1 MRTLRREFI
10 ALGVLTLVSVIG
22 ACSIWPPG
30 TPTPTSV
37 LVLPSVTHTDPPPP
51 PTYTDTPEP
60 PTHTPT
66 PEVGGPF
73 RRFPLPAGFPHE
85 TLTILQASPDGRLF
99 LRSGQTILVLAYE
112 VWSIYLSDFSGTLV
126 GLDSL
131 GRAWVVDDSGSEIAA
146 WDGNEWTT
154 YGEAEGWALLE
165 DYGDG
170 RTETAIVSDDS
181 DRVWLGTG
189 QDVRKFD
196 GSGWRIFT
204 PENMGLSPRGEGGLL
219 ATFMVASLECSWRS
233 AGAEVSSGC
242 TTVIQDDDQGRVW
255 LGLDGDLWRYEPLSA
270 DWTQFASPDSPM
282 GGSSFFNWVPVIVLD
297 PANDPWAE
305 LLVCGGGGCGG
316 EMLYHLHDGTW
327 TLIMEMNSHYFRKL
341 VFDGLGTPWLFVD
354 AYSWD
359 EPGEIYLIVDDQLEL
374 EAQMRLRAMDVTVDV
389 LGRIWFVVEGADDL
403 ELWVLEPYDE

>member
-1 MRTLRREFI
+1 
-10 ALGVLTLVSVIG
+10 
-22 ACSIWPPG
+22 
-30 TPTPTSV
+30 
-37 LVLPSVTHTDPPPP
+37 
-51 PTYTDTPEP
+51 
-60 PTHTPT
+60 
-66 PEVGGPF
+66 
-73 RRFPLPAGFPHE
+73 
-85 TLTILQASPDGRLF
+85 
-99 LRSGQTILVLAYE
+99 LAYE

-131 GRAWVVDDSGSEIAA
+131 GRAWVVDDSGSEIAT

-154 YGEAEGWALLE
+154 FGEAEGWALLE

-170 RTETAIVSDDS
+170 RTETAIVSDHS

-189 QDVRKFD
+189 QDVRMFD

-204 PENMGLSPRGEGGLL
+204 PEDMRLPPRGEGGLL
-219 ATFMVASLECSWRS
+219 ATFMVASLESHEGIWVGSCYWTGPGPVGGPGVLRFFGGSWRS